1 MSGGSFERFF
11 RMSDDS
17 RHRRPSGRLWNPA
30 ADVYRTRDG
39 WLVKVDL
46 AGVRSE
52 DVEITLDGPLLR
64 ISGLRRDSFCG
75 EGVSHYQLEITYSRF
90 EKIIQFPSSIESAT
104 VERDYRDGLLVLHLH
119 ENEECREEL
128 KTRAAGNR

>member
-1 MSGGSFERFF
+1 MSGESFDRFF
-11 RMSDDS
+11 RMGDDS

-46 AGVRSE
+46 AGVRSD

-90 EKIIQFPSSIESAT
+90 EKIIQFPCSIERAT
-104 VERDYRDGLLVLHLH
+104 VERDYRDGLLVLQLH

-128 KTRAAGNR
+128 RTRAANR